1 MYLSML
7 EETVREIKGEELR
20 PERAVTLSLG
30 LDLTIPPAYVADEN
44 WRMMIYK
51 KVARAR
57 DDRELEE
64 VRKEIGD
71 RFGEPPEGL
80 GRLIEYSR
88 LRNRVERIG
97 VTTVTR
103 QAGRV
108 HLRLAEDARV
118 DGERLAALVR
128 RTSGATL
135 TPGGVLSFPAP
146 AADELLPVILSWMSE
161 LERREAA

>member
-1 MYLSML
+1 
-7 EETVREIKGEELR
+7 
-20 PERAVTLSLG
+20 
-30 LDLTIPPAYVADEN
+30 
-44 WRMMIYK
+44 MMIYK
-51 KVARAR
+51 KVARAK
-57 DDRELEE
+57 DDSELEE
-64 VRKEIGD
+64 VRKEISD
-71 RFGEPPEGL
+71 RFGEPPPAL

-88 LRNRVERIG
+88 LRNRAERVG

-128 RTSGATL
+128 GTSGATL
-135 TPGGVLSFPAP
+135 SPGGVLSFPAP
-146 AADELLPVILSWMSE
+146 PADALLHVLVTWLSE